1 MKTIKHIALALSVAA
16 ALTLTGCAAEAPPAE
31 TKPSASQPAAAAA
44 EEPTATPTPVVPVA
58 PVIQKFGTPDSTFM
72 ETITEAGVMLPGI
85 PAREVLDRADF
96 ENWVT
101 IDGVEIWNADTCGDV
116 TLIHSEGEVAL
127 TCEGGRFF
135 LKD

>member
-31 TKPSASQPAAAAA
+31 TKPSASQPAAA

>member
-44 EEPTATPTPVVPVA
+44 EEPTATPTPVVPVV
-58 PVIQKFGTPDSTFM
+58 PVVQKFGSPDGTFM
-72 ETITEAGVMLPGI
+72 EALSEAGAVWPDQR
-85 PAREVLDRADF
+85 AVVDEADF
-96 ENWVT
+96 ANWVT
-101 IDGVEIWNADTCGDV
+101 VDGIEIQNADACGEV
-116 TLIHSEGEVAL
+116 TLVHSGGEVAL
-127 TCEGGRFF
+127 ACESGRFF